1 MPAAAV
7 IPAPQVVVDIIEPK
21 TVRSRSFKSLGKSG
35 SLTVRTPGRLKD
47 LGPGEVRGTSGVGVK
62 SCNPGRTTGGEGV

>member
-21 TVRSRSFKSLGKSG
+21 TFVAGLLNPWVNRAAQLSEFRGDWETWDRERSEVLLG
-35 SLTVRTPGRLKD
+35 
-47 LGPGEVRGTSGVGVK
+47 
-62 SCNPGRTTGGEGV
+62 